1 MSIRPL
7 VVLAA
12 LLTPPSEL
20 RAQQCMTPGYAIQV
34 SAADGA
40 SLDSAFLSDAARSV
54 ALRWATPSLRRAD
67 FVNWRRVR
75 ERTIPAVPRWADD
88 WRPVESNRATVTLI
102 LRRRGR
108 PTISEPSPGSGDR
121 LFIQSLAS
129 IVRDPIPAS
138 PELPGIPASVSTDT
152 LALRI
157 EFGARPETPDPGVV
171 RFAGVQ
177 DDVILIPGSLVVNY
191 TQRAP
196 TTLRNPNAVGGPG
209 QPLTATVKYDVTA
222 EGTVDLRSIQ
232 VIESGDREFARAVTD
247 AVARARFTPATT
259 NCQPIRI
266 SVIQRFGS

>member
-1 MSIRPL
+1 MSLRLIIAS
-7 VVLAA
+7 AA
-12 LLTPPSEL
+12 LVTLGDEL
-20 RAQQCMTPGYAIQV
+20 RSQQCMTPGYAIRV

-40 SLDSAFLSDAARSV
+40 SLDSAFLSDAAQ
-54 ALRWATPSLRRAD
+54 RWATPSLRRAD

-75 ERTIPAVPRWADD
+75 ERAIPEVPRWADD
-88 WRPVESNRATVTLI
+88 WRPAESNRATVTLV

-121 LFIQSLAS
+121 LFDRSLSS

-138 PELPGIPASVSTDT
+138 PELPDIPASVGKDT

-157 EFGARPETPDPGVV
+157 EFGAQPETLDAGVI
-171 RFAGVQ
+171 RFAGTQ
-177 DDVILIPGSLVVNY
+177 DDVILIPGTLIVNY
-191 TQRAP
+191 TQRMP
-196 TTLRNPNAVGGPG
+196 TSLRNPNAAGGPG

-222 EGTVDLRSIQ
+222 EGTVDPRSIQ
-232 VIESGDREFARAVTD
+232 VIDSGDREFARAVTD

-259 NCQPIRI
+259 NCQPVRI

>member
-1 MSIRPL
+1 MPMRLMIAS
-7 VVLAA
+7 AA
-12 LLTPPSEL
+12 LAILSSEL
-20 RAQQCMTPGYAIQV
+20 RSQQCMSPGYAIHV

-40 SLDSAFLSDAARSV
+40 SLDSAYLSDAARSV

-75 ERTIPAVPRWADD
+75 ERAIPEVPRWADD
-88 WRPVESNRATVTLI
+88 WRPVEANRATVTLV

-108 PTISEPSPGSGDR
+108 PTISEPSPGSSDR
-121 LFIQSLAS
+121 LFDQSLAS

-138 PELPGIPASVSTDT
+138 PELPGIPASVTADT

-157 EFGARPETPDPGVV
+157 EFGAKPEMLVPGVI
-171 RFAGVQ
+171 RFASIQ
-177 DDVILIPGSLVVNY
+177 DDVILIPGTLNVNY
-191 TQRAP
+191 AQRAP
-196 TTLRNPNAVGGPG
+196 TTLRNPNTPGGPG

-222 EGTVDLRSIQ
+222 EGTVDPRSIQ
-232 VIESGDREFARAVTD
+232 VLDAGDRDFTRAVVD

-259 NCQPIRI
+259 NCRPVRV